1 MKLIHF
7 LFLVTLCFSCK
18 EAHNESAKQESVIIM
33 STVSDINLSSGTL
46 ERVENFPTKYIT
58 PRSVDVWLPD
68 AYSKDKKYAVL
79 YMHDGQMLFDASTT
93 WNKQEWKVDEVA
105 SKLIKEGK
113 VQDFIV
119 VSPWNI
125 AEIRWQDYFPQKA
138 FGYLNGETRNS
149 LLAKA
154 KAMN

>member
-58 PRSVDVWLPD
+58 PRSIDVWLPD

-79 YMHDGQMLFDASTT
+79 YMHDGQMLFDANTT

-105 SKLIKEGK
+105 SQLMKQGK
-113 VQDFIV
+113 TKDFIV
-119 VSPWNI
+119 VAIHNI
-125 AEIRWQDYFPQKA
+125 SKIRWQDYFP
-138 FGYLNGETRNS
+138 
-149 LLAKA
+149 AKA
-154 KAMN
+154 WNFISKDNQDILLK